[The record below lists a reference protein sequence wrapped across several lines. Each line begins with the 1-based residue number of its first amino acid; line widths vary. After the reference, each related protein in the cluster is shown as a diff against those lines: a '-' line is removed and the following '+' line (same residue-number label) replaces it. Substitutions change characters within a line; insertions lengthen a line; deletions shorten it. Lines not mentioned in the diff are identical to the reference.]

1 MTFGPTFQV
10 RCCVFLVRAAPKPPH
25 SLWADRGGQAFL
37 QYALLASVLAAAFLV
52 GKPTVSTALQNAR
65 STMSLLE
72 QAIAP

>member
-1 MTFGPTFQV
+1 MFKPTFQAG
-10 RCCVFLVRAAPKPPH
+10 CCRLLAQVVPKPSR

-37 QYALLASVLAAAFLV
+37 QYALLTSVLAAAFLV

-65 STMSLLE
+65 STMSRLE